1 MRLAGQTVVPRV
13 FWPQLQ
19 VLVRWQR
26 QGDGWRVV
34 APRLRMGESGR
45 LQKLDGVVVEGGS
58 FYTVSAPNAVDAG
71 VVMAVLALGDW
82 LAPDLRTWLLRA
94 RPQLRV
100 AGLHVSRQAD
110 GRFWVAGRVEQL
122 GFLPVADAPGLSG
135 VRGTLEGM
143 RRGRC

>member
-1 MRLAGQTVVPRV
+1 M
-13 FWPQLQ
+13 
-19 VLVRWQR
+19 RWQR